1 MQVQMKIILGARMCD
16 RPIMQV
22 KEGKPMTIKVQLVVK
37 RLIMLSV
44 LLGRFEF

>member
-1 MQVQMKIILGARMCD
+1 MQVQMKIIPGARMCD

-22 KEGKPMTIKVQLVVK
+22 KEGKSMTIKVLLVVIG
-37 RLIMLSV
+37 LIMLSV

>member
-1 MQVQMKIILGARMCD
+1 MCD